1 VSTSGNFTPTILGFL
16 CNWCSYAGADLA
28 GVSRFQYPPNLRV
41 IRVMCSGRVDPV
53 HVLEAFSQQI
63 DGVMV
68 LGCHPGDCHYLTG
81 NIYTESRMKTLQQF
95 LEILGLNPARL
106 YLDWVSASEGER
118 FAQLVKDFTQ
128 TITHLGPITA
138 DLPLHTLLGN
148 INAAKTAFSQQKPR
162 WLTNKEPDLLS
173 QGNVFGEFIEETHY
187 TKLKLTTLTH
197 EYEKNKILLVLHDQ
211 SLSITKISQR
221 TGLPAQQVLRYLIA
235 LEHEGAVSVT
245 ETEEASLQ
253 YHPLRGDES

>member
-1 VSTSGNFTPTILGFL
+1 
-16 CNWCSYAGADLA
+16 
-28 GVSRFQYPPNLRV
+28 
-41 IRVMCSGRVDPV
+41 MCSGRVDPL
-53 HVLEAFSQQI
+53 HVLEAFTQQI

-81 NIYTESRMKTLQQF
+81 NIFTESRIKTLQQF
-95 LEILGLNPARL
+95 LDILGLNPARL

-128 TITHLGPITA
+128 TITRLGPITS
-138 DLPLHTLLGN
+138 DLPSPDLLFN
-148 INAAKTAFSQQKPR
+148 INAAKAVFSQQKPR

-187 TKLKLTTLTH
+187 TKLKLATLIR
-197 EYEKNKILLVLHDQ
+197 EYEKSKILQVLHDQ
-211 SLSITKISQR
+211 SLQIDDISQR
-221 TGLPAQQVLRYLIA
+221 TGLRAQQVLRYLIA

-245 ETEEASLQ
+245 ENEGAPLR
-253 YHPLRGDES
+253 YHSLRGDES

>member
-1 VSTSGNFTPTILGFL
+1 MSASGDFNPTILGFL

-41 IRVMCSGRVDPV
+41 IRVMCSGRVDPI
-53 HVLEAFSQQI
+53 HVLEAFTQQI

-118 FAQLVKDFTQ
+118 FAQLVKDFTLK
-128 TITHLGPITA
+128 IIRLGPITS
-138 DLPLHTLLGN
+138 DLPLHELLCN
-148 INAAKTAFSQQKPR
+148 INAAKAAFSQQKPR

-173 QGNVFGEFIEETHY
+173 HGNVFGEFIEEASY
-187 TKLKLTTLTH
+187 TKLKLTTLIR
-197 EYEKNKILLVLHDQ
+197 EYEKNKILLMLNDQ
-211 SLSITKISQR
+211 SLNIDEISQR
-221 TGLPAQQVLRYLIA
+221 TGLQAQQVLRYLIA
-235 LEHEGAVSVT
+235 LEHEGAVSVIENEGT
-245 ETEEASLQ
+245 SLQ
-253 YHPLRGDES
+253 YHRIRGDES